1 MQISSSKIAVDR
13 TAGHGSF
20 AGMEPSAQ
28 LVIVET
34 LFATTATK
42 RTSYVLVLP
51 TVDAAS
57 DPTGTSGAPF
67 PVPSDLALILAA
79 KILCDDV
86 AVEFVTSKHNDGAD
100 AFHVIREGVLL
111 ESKEVMERDPDADT
125 SVAQVW
131 FVGEA

>member
-1 MQISSSKIAVDR
+1 
-13 TAGHGSF
+13 
-20 AGMEPSAQ
+20 MEPSAQ

-51 TVDAAS
+51 KEDCAS
-57 DPTGTSGAPF
+57 DVTGT
-67 PVPSDLALILAA
+67 PSPATTDLALILAA

-86 AVEFVTSKHNDGAD
+86 AVEFVTAKHNDGAD

-111 ESKEVMERDPDADT
+111 ESEEVMKRAPDADT
-125 SVAQVW
+125 PTARVW

>member
-1 MQISSSKIAVDR
+1 
-13 TAGHGSF
+13 
-20 AGMEPSAQ
+20 MEPSAQ

-51 TVDAAS
+51 KANDASATTDTPS
-57 DPTGTSGAPF
+57 TPS
-67 PVPSDLALILAA
+67 PVPTELASILAA

-86 AVEFVTSKHNDGAD
+86 AVEFVVSKHNNGAD

-111 ESKEVMERDPDADT
+111 ESEEVMKRAPDADT
-125 SVAQVW
+125 PVARVW